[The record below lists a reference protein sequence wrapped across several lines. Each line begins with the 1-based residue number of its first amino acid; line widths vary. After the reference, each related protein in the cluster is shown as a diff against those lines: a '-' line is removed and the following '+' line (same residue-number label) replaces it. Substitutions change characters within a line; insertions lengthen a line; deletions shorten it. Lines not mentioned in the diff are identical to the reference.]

1 MEARE
6 LTLRD
11 GYTDIPPGKVAAV
24 VTHLEMLEPPPPR
37 RAPQPAGAAVRAVA
51 VPDAGWYRDLY
62 GRIGAMDWLWF
73 SRLALAP
80 AALEA
85 IIRDKQVEIHALT
98 VDGRDEGLLE
108 LDFRIDGA
116 CELAFFGV
124 TPGMIGQGAG
134 RLLMTKAVERAWSRP
149 IRRFWVHTC
158 TLDHPGALAFYQRTG
173 FKPFRRQIEVFDDPR
188 LTGLVPETAA
198 PHIPIVRP

>member
-1 MEARE
+1 M
-6 LTLRD
+6 TLRD

-37 RAPQPAGAAVRAVA
+37 RAPQPAGASVRAVGA
-51 VPDAGWYRDLY
+51 PDADWYRDLY
-62 GRIGAMDWLWF
+62 GRIGAMDWLWY
-73 SRLALAP
+73 SRLALSL

-85 IIRDKQVEIHALT
+85 TVRHPKVEIHALT

-108 LDFRIDGA
+108 LDFRVDGE

-124 TPGMIGQGAG
+124 TPRLIGQGAG
-134 RLLMTKAVERAWSRP
+134 RLLMNKAVEQAWSRP

-158 TLDHPGALAFYQRTG
+158 TLDHPGALAFYRRSG
-173 FKPFRRQIEVFDDPR
+173 FRPFRQQIEIADDPR
-188 LTGLVPETAA
+188 LSGLIPETAA
-198 PHIPIVRP
+198 PHVPIIRP